1 MSTKLLE
8 EILSEENLSKA
19 SKAVKS
25 NKGTCGVDGMKVGEL
40 DAFIHAHGKEICN
53 KLVRETSTCT
63 GKCYKDKSM
72 QTE

>member
-1 MSTKLLE
+1 MVLRAGKQKAKERRKQNMSTKLLE

-40 DAFIHAHGKEICN
+40 DAFISEHGKE
-53 KLVRETSTCT
+53 V
-63 GKCYKDKSM
+63 
-72 QTE
+72 

>member
-40 DAFIHAHGKEICN
+40 DAFISEHGKE
-53 KLVRETSTCT
+53 V
-63 GKCYKDKSM
+63 
-72 QTE
+72 